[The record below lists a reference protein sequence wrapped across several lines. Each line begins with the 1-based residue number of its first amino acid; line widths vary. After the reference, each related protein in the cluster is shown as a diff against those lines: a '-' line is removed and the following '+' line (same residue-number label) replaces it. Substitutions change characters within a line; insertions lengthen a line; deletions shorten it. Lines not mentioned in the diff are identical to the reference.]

1 MAKAFISVASNID
14 PAKNIKEALR
24 LLSAR
29 TPIEKISTVYHT
41 EPELRPEQSWYYNC
55 VVAIDTDLRPEEIK
69 YNLLR
74 RIENK
79 LGRKRS
85 ADKFAARPID
95 LDLILYEGVTA
106 ENPELPL
113 PDPEIFERPYL
124 LAALRELSPELEL
137 KEPKTAR
144 FSTDTIL
151 PEMEILESYTKLL
164 RSEVFY
170 GARH

>member
-1 MAKAFISVASNID
+1 MAQAFISIASNID
-14 PAKNIKEALR
+14 PEKNVQEALR
-24 LLSAR
+24 LLSAEI
-29 TPIEKISTVYHT
+29 PIKNISTVYHT

-55 VVAIDTDLRPEEIK
+55 VVEINTDLHPEDIK

-79 LGRKRS
+79 IGRKRS

-95 LDLILYEGVTA
+95 LDLIFYEGVTIK
-106 ENPELPL
+106 NPELTL
-113 PDPEIFERPYL
+113 PDPEILERPYL

-137 KEPKTAR
+137 KEPETAL
-144 FSTDTIL
+144 FSADSIL

-164 RSEVFY
+164 KSEIPY
-170 GARH
+170 GAKP